1 MTDNVLSVG
10 VISPHAAIGP
20 AEEFEAMAPGRLA
33 TRVVRVP
40 VRASDAGTPPTAPA
54 ALTELT
60 SSMFLDEAVDALAEE
75 PLDVLG
81 YASTSTAYAIGFAAE
96 TAMLSEVSAR
106 LRVPAAGT
114 CASAVLAFETLAV
127 ERIAIVHPPWFDDE
141 LNQLGAAYFGSRG
154 FRVVSSASAGLSQ
167 DPAAIEPGDV
177 LEWTLAQIT
186 EDVDGIFIGGNGFRA
201 AGAIERL
208 EAALGRPV
216 LESNQVLL
224 WSLLSRAG
232 ATFSVQHFGKVFAV
246 PAPAA
251 AT

>member
-1 MTDNVLSVG
+1 
-10 VISPHAAIGP
+10 
-20 AEEFEAMAPGRLA
+20 
-33 TRVVRVP
+33 
-40 VRASDAGTPPTAPA
+40 
-54 ALTELT
+54 
-60 SSMFLDEAVDALAEE
+60 
-75 PLDVLG
+75 
-81 YASTSTAYAIGFAAE
+81 
-96 TAMLSEVSAR
+96 
-106 LRVPAAGT
+106 
-114 CASAVLAFETLAV
+114 
-127 ERIAIVHPPWFDDE
+127 
-141 LNQLGAAYFGSRG
+141 
-154 FRVVSSASAGLSQ
+154 VSSASAGLSQ